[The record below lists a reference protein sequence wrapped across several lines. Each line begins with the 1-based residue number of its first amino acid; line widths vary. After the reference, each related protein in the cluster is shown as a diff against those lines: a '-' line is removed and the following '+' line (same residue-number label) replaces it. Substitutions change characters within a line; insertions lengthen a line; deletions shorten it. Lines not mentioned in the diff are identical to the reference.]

1 MVPGRGRPAQ
11 RGLRGLCRGSISVGS
26 VAAFPQCQLPVPR
39 GFSELIQ
46 QVQPPRATFPHPK
59 SFPKRGFALVTV
71 AKSWLLQP
79 RARGSVPVPACP
91 CGPCL
96 FAVTCSFLTSTGET
110 VLCLGT
116 GELSFLCPA
125 RGRVPVPAPQL
136 PPWLLSQLELDP
148 GFYPQGTVTLGSVL
162 KLAGPGV
169 VLREKLPFGDKGK
182 RKVLIPRPGSRGVAG
197 TRRPSSGGSEGE
209 GVDSWGDG
217 TTTRSRRRR
226 SRGPPATLRRAFP
239 SPFLLLLQQMPKTT
253 RETPAARQL
262 PFLLA
267 KGYNPQT
274 LHASC

>member
-11 RGLRGLCRGSISVGS
+11 RGLRVLRRGSVSVRS
-26 VAAFPQCQLPVPR
+26 VAAFPQCQLHVPR

-46 QVQPPRATFPHPK
+46 QVQPPCATFPH
-59 SFPKRGFALVTV
+59 PKRGFALVTV

-79 RARGSVPVPACP
+79 RAQGSVPVPACP
-91 CGPCL
+91 RGPRL
-96 FAVTCSFLTSTGET
+96 FAVACSFFTSTGDT
-110 VLCLGT
+110 VPCLST
-116 GELSFLCPA
+116 GDLSFLCPA
-125 RGRVPVPAPQL
+125 QRRVPLPAPQL
-136 PPWLLSQLELDP
+136 PPQLLSQLELDP

-197 TRRPSSGGSEGE
+197 TRCPSSAGSEGK
-209 GVDSWGDG
+209 GVDLCGDG

-226 SRGPPATLRRAFP
+226 SRGPPATLHGASP
-239 SPFLLLLQQMPKTT
+239 SPFLLLLQQMPKAT

-267 KGYNPQT
+267 KGYSPQT